1 MIKKI
6 GIAVVV
12 ILAAILGLAATK
24 PDTFTVQRVAT
35 IKAPPEKI
43 MPLISDFHNWTKWSP
58 WEHLDPAMQRT
69 FAGPASGKGA
79 IYTWKGNSDVG
90 EGRMEITDLAA
101 PNKVIIKL
109 DFIDPFESSNVTEF
123 TLAPQGD
130 STTVTW
136 NMTGPMPFISKI
148 MSVFASMDGMIGPDF
163 EKGLGKMKTVA
174 EAEK

>member
-43 MPLISDFHNWTKWSP
+43 MPLISDFHHWTKWSP

-69 FAGPASGKGA
+69 YAGPGSGKGA

-109 DFIDPFESSNVTEF
+109 DFIDPFESSNVTQF

-163 EKGLGKMKTVA
+163 EKGLNKMKAVA
-174 EAEK
+174 ESEK